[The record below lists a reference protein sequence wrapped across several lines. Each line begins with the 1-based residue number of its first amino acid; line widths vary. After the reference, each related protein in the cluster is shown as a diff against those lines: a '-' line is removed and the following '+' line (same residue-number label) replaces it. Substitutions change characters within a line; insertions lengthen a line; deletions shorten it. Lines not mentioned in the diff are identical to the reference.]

1 MDNEQQE
8 KAKQRNVEFMQ
19 FLDSKINKSQ
29 SKTTSIEFFDSSIE
43 DEESNFEAVEFEL
56 KNKIRWEKPNYNIK
70 W

>member
-43 DEESNFEAVEFEL
+43 SNFEAVEFEL